1 MRQSMTSLESVRE
14 KFEYSPER
22 IIQPKPKKTTNFE
35 KIIKCRDIL
44 RENVKNTIQFSKP
57 IITING
63 QPLFYPRTINV
74 IQGKS
79 GTHKSRLA
87 EHLCSTLLKNDNNNV
102 NILGLDI
109 GESKQ
114 ISVVYVDTERN
125 LSEQYPYSLQQI
137 LKNAG
142 YNITDELNYFDFI
155 SLIEIE
161 RCERFNSFREYLEKI
176 REDHKGHIF
185 VILDVLTDLVDNFN
199 DPKPSLQLID
209 LLNSAINTYDI
220 TFLCIIHENPFQEK
234 ARGHLGT
241 ELLNKSSTALSIN
254 YEKDN
259 KGNDQDII
267 KITFLKCR
275 SSKKIDSVYV
285 KFSQE
290 KHQLIYADS
299 LDIEKAIYNKDTKAN
314 IFDISKFLVD
324 NLKAIKSKKDLTK
337 ILGQEFKCT
346 TRTIEDR
353 YKDLLTGAG
362 LNTLG
367 YKLKSTKKGK
377 EIYYSLEKILPDNQ
391 ENIF

>member
-1 MRQSMTSLESVRE
+1 MTTHEKLRE
-14 KFEYSPER
+14 RFDALPSTIE
-22 IIQPKPKKTTNFE
+22 QPKNKKLSNLE
-35 KIIKCRDIL
+35 KIIRGRNIL
-44 RENVKNTIQFSKP
+44 KENVKNKISFSKP
-57 IITING
+57 ILTINKL
-63 QPLFYPRTINV
+63 PLFYPRTINV

-87 EHLCSTLLKNDNNNV
+87 EHLCSMLLKKPGT
-102 NILGLDI
+102 NIDLLSLELEDQN
-109 GESKQ
+109 KT
-114 ISVVYVDTERN
+114 SVVYVDSERN

-142 YNITDELNYFDFI
+142 YNITDELTTFDFI
-155 SLIEIE
+155 SLIDIE
-161 RCERFNSFREYLEKI
+161 RIERFNSFREYLDKI

-209 LLNSAINTYDI
+209 LLNSTINTYDI

-275 SSKKIDSVYV
+275 SSKRIEPLYV

-290 KHQLIYADS
+290 NNRLVFADAV
-299 LDIEKAIYNKDTKAN
+299 DVEKAIYSKDSKAN
-314 IFDISKFLVD
+314 IFEVSKFLVD
-324 NLKAIKSKKDLTK
+324 NLKAMTPKKDLTTLLK
-337 ILGQEFKCT
+337 QEFKCT
-346 TRTIEDR
+346 VRTIEDR
-353 YKDLLTGAG
+353 YKDILAGAG
-362 LNTLG
+362 LSTLG
-367 YKLKSTKKGK
+367 YKLKTTKKGK
-377 EIYYSLEKILPDNQ
+377 QVYYSLIKILPDNQ
-391 ENIF
+391 EQIF